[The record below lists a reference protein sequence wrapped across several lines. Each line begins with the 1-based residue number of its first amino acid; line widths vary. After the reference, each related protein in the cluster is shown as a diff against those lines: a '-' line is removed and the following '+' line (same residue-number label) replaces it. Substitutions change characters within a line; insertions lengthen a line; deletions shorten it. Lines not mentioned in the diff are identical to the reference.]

1 MSRRAGFQLLAA
13 GLLIGWCVLFLRG
26 ENTEKSIVRALLL
39 EQTPSGWSAGLL
51 YQFPEASADASE
63 TEAKIR
69 FVLASGSTPQAA
81 LVQAE
86 KKLPR
91 KANYRLC
98 DYLLLGPGST
108 LQTIQTCETLYQ
120 ERPYGRLASRVF
132 LLEVPAQELEMRAE
146 AEESLPEMLLE
157 SVKADAAAPRLY
169 ENRNG
174 CLLPVLAW
182 EDDALSC
189 REERL
194 LVTATGETALTAE
207 ESDAALFL
215 LGRKR
220 NCRFETERDP
230 VELTRLAR
238 SVEEKGEG
246 FRLLLTC
253 RCPPESRM
261 PTQEEL
267 AAWETL
273 CTETV
278 RRCWA
283 KGFDLLQLGSV
294 RALRDPHDPL
304 TTKNACPEIR
314 TDVVLDAVF
323 NGPSRREW

>member
-1 MSRRAGFQLLAA
+1 M
-13 GLLIGWCVLFLRG
+13 
-26 ENTEKSIVRALLL
+26 
-39 EQTPSGWSAGLL
+39 
-51 YQFPEASADASE
+51 
-63 TEAKIR
+63 
-69 FVLASGSTPQAA
+69 
-81 LVQAE
+81 QAE

-108 LQTIQTCETLYQ
+108 LQTIRTCETLYQ

-132 LLEVPAQELEMRAE
+132 LLDVPAQELEMRAE
-146 AEESLPEMLLE
+146 AEESLPEMLLGA
-157 SVKADAAAPRLY
+157 VKADAAAPRLY

-174 CLLPVLAW
+174 CLLPVLVW
-182 EDDALSC
+182 KDNALSC

-194 LVTATGETALTAE
+194 LVTATGETALTAD
-207 ESDAALFL
+207 ESEAALFL

-220 NCRFETERDP
+220 NCRFEAERDP

-238 SVEEKGEG
+238 SVDENGEG

-253 RCPPESRM
+253 RCPPESRR
-261 PTQEEL
+261 PTPEEL

-283 KGFDLLQLGSV
+283 NGFDLLRLGSV

-323 NGPSRREW
+323 NGPSQRER